1 MLNGLGQELP
11 VFLGNSYQSTF
22 QVRGSQQKQR
32 KMFQESQKG
41 EKNVCTELVWIPVVD
56 SSLCNWWTVQTS
68 GQIQRVQ
75 ETFNFYQSTF

>member
-11 VFLGNSYQSTF
+11 VFLGNSSQSTF

-41 EKNVCTELVWIPVVD
+41 EKKRLHWISLN
-56 SSLCNWWTVQTS
+56 SSGGLQ
-68 GQIQRVQ
+68 
-75 ETFNFYQSTF
+75 FM